1 MVAEAAERFRPK
13 NRKAVTIRG
22 MEMNAGTEPAPNPGQ
37 CGPEST
43 PLPSAIEETTNG
55 LGGGDSSDSSIP
67 EQARA
72 DLDLLALR
80 SLGSL
85 GYDSLSAID
94 RAAWDRFEREH
105 TLLEVAATLG
115 SLIRTGKTLATFVA
129 ELEAASQA
137 SLPAYPQTET
147 LESPFTPN
155 STKP

>member
-1 MVAEAAERFRPK
+1 
-13 NRKAVTIRG
+13 
-22 MEMNAGTEPAPNPGQ
+22 MEFNAGTEPAPNPGPY
-37 CGPEST
+37 GPERTS
-43 PLPSAIEETTNG
+43 LPSATKETIKG
-55 LGGGDSSDSSIP
+55 LGGGDSSDYGIP

-85 GYDSLSAID
+85 GYDSRSGID

-105 TLLEVAATLG
+105 TLFEVAATLG

-129 ELEAASQA
+129 EREATSKA
-137 SLPAYPQTET
+137 SLPASPQTET
-147 LESPFTPN
+147 LESPIPPN